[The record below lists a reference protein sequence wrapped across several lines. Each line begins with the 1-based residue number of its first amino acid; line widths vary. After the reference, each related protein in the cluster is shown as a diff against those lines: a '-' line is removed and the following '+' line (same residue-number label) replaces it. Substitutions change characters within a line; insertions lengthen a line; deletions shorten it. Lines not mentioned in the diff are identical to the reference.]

1 MFGITSTYSEDGGPV
16 DAAKGGGWVAGHFG
30 HGKWY
35 NMYICL
41 KQVGM
46 ILTLRVKSSLAFLFC
61 FSFDPTFR
69 EICNIHQKGRFFCI
83 ASRFSEASRTCIR
96 PSSILARS
104 RSKSEKMFGARA
116 KPKIATK
123 IPRVP
128 SILRYFPT
136 GGLFGGLLVEA
147 ERIAREIESGQM
159 LGQRSSAWCIMSSG
173 YVWYLL
179 VILLVK

>member
-46 ILTLRVKSSLAFLFC
+46 ILTLRVKLSLALLFC

-69 EICNIHQKGRFFCI
+69 EICNIHQKGRFFCS

-116 KPKIATK
+116 KPKIATLK

-128 SILRYFPT
+128 SILRYFQQVGCLVGCWGWADRQGDWERTDAGPT
-136 GGLFGGLLVEA
+136 
-147 ERIAREIESGQM
+147 
-159 LGQRSSAWCIMSSG
+159 
-173 YVWYLL
+173 
-179 VILLVK
+179 K

>member
-46 ILTLRVKSSLAFLFC
+46 ILTLRVKLSLALLFC
-61 FSFDPTFR
+61 FCFDPTFR
-69 EICNIHQKGRFFCI
+69 EICNIHQKGRFFCS

-116 KPKIATK
+116 KPKIATPK

-128 SILRYFPT
+128 SILRYFQQVGCLVGCWGWADRQGDWERTDAGPT
-136 GGLFGGLLVEA
+136 
-147 ERIAREIESGQM
+147 
-159 LGQRSSAWCIMSSG
+159 
-173 YVWYLL
+173 
-179 VILLVK
+179 K